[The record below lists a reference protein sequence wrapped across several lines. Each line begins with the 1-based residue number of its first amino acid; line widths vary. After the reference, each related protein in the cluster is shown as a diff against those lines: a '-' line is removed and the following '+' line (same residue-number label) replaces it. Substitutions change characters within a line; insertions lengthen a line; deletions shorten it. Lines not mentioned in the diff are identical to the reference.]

1 MTSSESVLVTGA
13 LGCIGAWTVGEL
25 VGRGKRVVAFDRS
38 ADLRRLHLV
47 MKHEEVAGVKLV
59 IGDLAD
65 TAAVEEVVRSESI
78 TQIIHLG
85 ALQLPFCK
93 ADPPRG
99 ATVNVLGTVNVFEAA
114 HRCGIEQVVYSSSIA
129 VFGDPI
135 SHYGVFKSANEGN
148 ARAYWTDS
156 GLASIG
162 LRPMTVYGPGR
173 DQGLT
178 SSPTKAIVAA
188 VLGYRYEI
196 TFGGSTLLNFAPDV
210 AQALVGAAES
220 QPAGARVFNLN
231 GSLASMADLVRAIE
245 AVVPGSTGFITYRP
259 DPLPFPEAIDT
270 TGLSDIN
277 PPPVTP
283 LLDAVARSVE
293 LLVRLRERGEL
304 VPEDHGLAL
313 VDGVAVDRPVP
324 AVRRLA
330 P

>member
-1 MTSSESVLVTGA
+1 MTRDESVLVTGA
-13 LGCIGAWTVGEL
+13 MGCIGAWTVREL
-25 VGRGKRVVAFDRS
+25 IGRGMRVVAFDRS
-38 ADLRRLHLV
+38 ADLRRLQLV
-47 MKHEEVAGVKLV
+47 MKPEDVAGVKLV

-65 TAAVEEVVRSESI
+65 TSAVEAVVRSEPI
-78 TQIIHLG
+78 AQIIHLG

-99 ATVNVLGTVNVFEAA
+99 ATVNVLGTINVFEAA
-114 HRCGIEQVVYSSSIA
+114 RRCGIEQVVYTSSIA

-135 SHYGVFKSANEGN
+135 SHYGVFKLANEGN
-148 ARAYWTDS
+148 ARAYWSDS
-156 GLASIG
+156 GVASIG

-210 AQALVGAAES
+210 AQSLVGAAES
-220 QPAGARVFNLN
+220 QPAGARVFNLD
-231 GSLASMADLVRAIE
+231 GSLVSMAELVSAIE
-245 AVVPGSTGFITYRP
+245 EVVPGSSGLITYRP

-270 TGLSDIN
+270 TGLEAIN

-283 LLDAVARSVE
+283 LLDAVARSVD
-293 LLVRLRERGEL
+293 LLGRLRERGGL

-313 VDGVAVDRPVP
+313 VEGVAVDRPVP
-324 AVRRLA
+324 AAKQLI